1 MMEWATDSDMVPG
14 GQMEPPEDGEAGD
27 WRPETRW
34 VDNWTDQG
42 TASGER
48 ENSIAE
54 DGEHLALPTDRLFQS
69 PRDHR
74 VSQQDSDSGVFEVQV
89 TLTLTTLLDHAISI
103 KLGAMAPS
111 CRFLGVEADKARTHP
126 TRWKSGRVVL
136 SLLSNFS
143 TPIPSIIAQE
153 RKRKQKSITSV
164 RRVDQRR
171 FKYDHANAAPRLPDA
186 KQPLWTLDLPDQRKI
201 TRRAPPA
208 AQVCPM
214 AHDKK

>member
-1 MMEWATDSDMVPG
+1 MEWATDSDMVPG

-111 CRFLGVEADKARTHP
+111 CR
-126 TRWKSGRVVL
+126 
-136 SLLSNFS
+136 
-143 TPIPSIIAQE
+143 
-153 RKRKQKSITSV
+153 
-164 RRVDQRR
+164 
-171 FKYDHANAAPRLPDA
+171 
-186 KQPLWTLDLPDQRKI
+186 
-201 TRRAPPA
+201 
-208 AQVCPM
+208 
-214 AHDKK
+214 